1 MKAMESGDWI
11 VIEDIHLAN
20 NDVMES
26 LNSLCEENPTLK
38 VLAGNEEIT
47 YSMRPKRGERRI
59 HEAFR
64 IFFTISDN
72 TLKHFT
78 GPFLSRCVIVY
89 CDPISTQ
96 ADVQEI
102 CQINRSVHNPCNFGI
117 KESETFRRC
126 IRVINSKERDA
137 FLYEFG
143 YEPKRNTLVSK
154 IEVPRSI
161 ENYLSDFL
169 NCAYKLSDTEK
180 MNRMITIMEKICT
193 STKIVFTVGY
203 VLSLLYR
210 CITHFREHF
219 IYYVIN
225 CAIQVLEMKDLQ
237 NCMMKRQRGE
247 NAGVLRRWYLISSI
261 DLTMKSKYRMSD
273 WMFNQEITIKQLFDI
288 PTTEQFTSIMASKP
302 VSGPKA

>member
-1 MKAMESGDWI
+1 
-11 VIEDIHLAN
+11 
-20 NDVMES
+20 MES

-47 YSMRPKRGERRI
+47 YSMQPKRGEKRI

-96 ADVQEI
+96 ANVQEI
-102 CQINRSVHNPCNFGI
+102 CQINESIHHPCNFGSE
-117 KESETFRRC
+117 ESKTFRRC

-143 YEPKRNTLVSK
+143 YKPRKNALVSN
-154 IEVPRSI
+154 IEVPKSI
-161 ENYLSDFL
+161 DYGLSDFL
-169 NCAYKLSDTEK
+169 DNVKSISETDRMT
-180 MNRMITIMEKICT
+180 RMISIMEKLCSSSKSAFVIED
-193 STKIVFTVGY
+193 SIE
-203 VLSLLYR
+203 LLKS
-210 CITHFREHF
+210 CIKYFENHF
-219 IYYVIN
+219 IYYVMD
-225 CAIQVLEMKDLQ
+225 CAIKVLEMDNLQ
-237 NCMMKRQRGE
+237 NCMMKRQRGD

-261 DLTMKSKYRMSD
+261 DPKMKGKYKMSD

-288 PTTEQFTSIMASKP
+288 PTTEQIRYLELLFMVPIWGLLVP
-302 VSGPKA
+302 LLLLQYHL